1 MAESLQDLDRLAP
14 EELKKLLV
22 QALAEIAHLKAENA
36 SLREEIARLK
46 GLPGKPRLKP
56 SGMEQKTDRAEV
68 KRRRR
73 QKRRGA
79 KSLREKVTERRVVEA
94 AVPKG
99 ARFKG
104 YQDFVVQELSISRQV
119 ILFRRQR
126 WQLPDGGFVVA
137 PLPPGIEGHFGPEL
151 KRFVLAQYH
160 QGQTTVERLLA
171 LLRDLGIEISK
182 RQLVR
187 LLIAGKERFMAEAN
201 AVLRAGLETAHWVTV
216 DDTGARHAAS
226 NQFCTQIGD
235 DRFAWF
241 ATRPSKSRLNFL
253 ELLQAGEPAYKVN
266 AAALD
271 YMCKRGLSR
280 VLVAALRQAGEQSFC
295 EEAAW
300 QRFAA
305 DRGILATSGSAMDPL
320 RIATE
325 GALWGALSERGPIQ
339 DTVFVSDGAGQFAIG
354 RHARCWVHMER
365 QIHALDTFTER
376 NRLAKEA
383 IRERIWKLYA
393 DLKRWRQ
400 KPSVRRRRELAASF
414 DAIFT
419 SRTGFATLDRLLA
432 RFYANRAAFLRV
444 LDHPD
449 IPLHTNGSENDI
461 RCQVT
466 RRKLSGGTQSDA
478 GRDVR
483 DAMLGL
489 MKTCRKLELSFW
501 DYLGNRQGVPGAPSV
516 ADLPTLLRKPAPA

>member
-1 MAESLQDLDRLAP
+1 MLLAVRRTQRYVRRLQ
-14 EELKKLLV
+14 
-22 QALAEIAHLKAENA
+22 
-36 SLREEIARLK
+36 
-46 GLPGKPRLKP
+46 
-56 SGMEQKTDRAEV
+56 
-68 KRRRR
+68 
-73 QKRRGA
+73 
-79 KSLREKVTERRVVEA
+79 
-94 AVPKG
+94 
-99 ARFKG
+99 
-104 YQDFVVQELSISRQV
+104 
-119 ILFRRQR
+119 RQR
-126 WQLPDGGFVVA
+126 AAGRHGVTRVDRK
-137 PLPPGIEGHFGPEL
+137 IEYRVF
-151 KRFVLAQYH
+151 K
-160 QGQTTVERLLA
+160 
-171 LLRDLGIEISK
+171 
-182 RQLVR
+182 
-187 LLIAGKERFMAEAN
+187 
-201 AVLRAGLETAHWVTV
+201 
-216 DDTGARHAAS
+216 
-226 NQFCTQIGD
+226 
-235 DRFAWF
+235 
-241 ATRPSKSRLNFL
+241 
-253 ELLQAGEPAYKVN
+253 
-266 AAALD
+266 
-271 YMCKRGLSR
+271 LSR
-280 VLVAALRQAGEQSFC
+280 IHGREPQIVRK
-295 EEAAW
+295 
-300 QRFAA
+300 
-305 DRGILATSGSAMDPL
+305 ATG
-320 RIATE
+320 
-325 GALWGALSERGPIQ
+325 
-339 DTVFVSDGAGQFAIG
+339 
-354 RHARCWVHMER
+354 H
-365 QIHALDTFTER
+365 LDTFTER